1 MSDPALEAHEHAEHA
16 EHAAHEKNPFISRV
30 SITVAVL
37 AVMAAS
43 AGSLETVEG
52 GRAITESSEA
62 VLAQDKA
69 TDSWNEYQAD
79 SLKRHMYEIASVAS
93 SAKAE
98 EYAKEISKDHDSQD
112 KARDKALDAEKDR
125 DARLKESA
133 MHEER
138 HHWLTGAATLI
149 EIGIALSTVAIITSR
164 RAFWFSAM
172 GLGAAGAVLFAIAY
186 TAS

>member
-16 EHAAHEKNPFISRV
+16 EHAAHEKNPFVSRV
-30 SITVAVL
+30 SITIAIL
-37 AVMAAS
+37 AVMAAA

-79 SLKRHMYEIASVAS
+79 SLKRHMYEIASATG

-98 EYAKEISKDHDSQD
+98 GYAGEISKDHASQD
-112 KARDKALDAEKDR
+112 KARDKAEDAEKDR
-125 DARLKESA
+125 DARLRESA
-133 MHEER
+133 IHEER
-138 HHWLTGAATLI
+138 HHWLTGSATLI
-149 EIGIALSTVAIITSR
+149 EIGIALSTVAIITSK
-164 RAFWFSAM
+164 RAFWFGAM
-172 GLGAAGAVLFAIAY
+172 GLGVTGAVLFAVAY
-186 TAS
+186 LAN